1 VTPPARDLPD
11 WSLISSV
18 EPSPHDAG
26 TAYVAATR
34 YKSDDF
40 RPYVFKT
47 TDYGKTWRKLVAGIP
62 DHHFI
67 RVVREDPVRRGLLY
81 AGGEFG
87 VYVSFDDG
95 AAWQTLQ
102 RNLPIVP
109 IHDLVVKDND
119 LVAATHGRAF
129 WILDDVTPLQ
139 QLADSALRAARF
151 LFTPRDHFRMG
162 GGGGFGGGG
171 APTGVGAN
179 PPSGAVVFFYLRDKP
194 DSTADVRLEFLD
206 GRDSVIRRFT
216 TRPKE
221 PGDSLKVRAGMNRF
235 VWNLRY
241 PEASRFQGMIFWAG
255 GTQGPVAVP
264 GTYKVRLSAGDWSQT
279 RSFTLKKDP
288 RLVATTPDQ
297 YQRQFDLLIR
307 IRDRVSAAN
316 DAVKRIR
323 DVKEALDGAATRA
336 RGLSGDA
343 GKRIAQQADSIK
355 SRLSAIEAEIYQ
367 VKNRSS
373 QDPLNYPIRLNN
385 KIAALAGVVASADA
399 APTDQSVQ
407 VFEQLSAALQV
418 QLDRL
423 KAVLDADIPGFNKL
437 VKDSDVPAVILK

>member
-1 VTPPARDLPD
+1 MVSDIGARALQ
-11 WSLISSV
+11 
-18 EPSPHDAG
+18 PHD
-26 TAYVAATR
+26 
-34 YKSDDF
+34 
-40 RPYVFKT
+40 
-47 TDYGKTWRKLVAGIP
+47 
-62 DHHFI
+62 
-67 RVVREDPVRRGLLY
+67 E
-81 AGGEFG
+81 
-87 VYVSFDDG
+87 
-95 AAWQTLQ
+95 
-102 RNLPIVP
+102 
-109 IHDLVVKDND
+109 
-119 LVAATHGRAF
+119 
-129 WILDDVTPLQ
+129 
-139 QLADSALRAARF
+139 
-151 LFTPRDHFRMG
+151 
-162 GGGGFGGGG
+162 
-171 APTGVGAN
+171 
-179 PPSGAVVFFYLRDKP
+179 
-194 DSTADVRLEFLD
+194 
-206 GRDSVIRRFT
+206 
-216 TRPKE
+216 
-221 PGDSLKVRAGMNRF
+221 VRAGMNRF

-264 GTYKVRLSAGDWSQT
+264 GTYKVRLSAGDWLQT